1 VSTSVSKSRPNYPP
15 SAWLDEEGWKAP
27 TLADSEDAKA
37 ANAFGLNS
45 FPYFVA
51 VDGSGKVVARTSGEI
66 TTGQFADL
74 ALKALGDK

>member
-1 VSTSVSKSRPNYPP
+1 
-15 SAWLDEEGWKAP
+15 
-27 TLADSEDAKA
+27 
-37 ANAFGLNS
+37 
-45 FPYFVA
+45 VA